1 MAKSPPSL
9 LLSFDFDGTLVDH
22 GSEMSF
28 HPAMA
33 DMLRELKR
41 SGAVWVVNTGRTLS
55 HTLEGL
61 AQHNIFMLPDY
72 IIAQECE
79 IYRPGFFRPWKD
91 FGSWNRKARNAHGHF
106 VSKHQAFLVE
116 IQDHLR
122 NCTQAMYLNGGIGQ
136 VGIVASSDEELD
148 VICEFIE
155 IKRARLP
162 DIGYHR
168 NGRYLRFCHVDFS
181 KGSALQE
188 LSRLLNIGPERIFAA
203 GDNHNDLSMLNPRI
217 AGNIACP
224 SNALDPVKQHLRLH
238 GGFIASKPASEGMM
252 EALQHFFMRSEDS

>member
-9 LLSFDFDGTLVDH
+9 LLSFDFDGTLIDPH
-22 GSEMSF
+22 SDMSF

-33 DMLRELKR
+33 DMLREFKSR
-41 SGAVWVVNTGRTLS
+41 GAVWVVNTGRTLS

-79 IYRPGFFRPWKD
+79 IYCQGFFTAWKD
-91 FGSWNRKARNAHGHF
+91 FGSWNRKARHAHNCF
-106 VSKHQAFLVE
+106 VDKHRDFLSE
-116 IQDHLR
+116 IEDHLR
-122 NCTQAMYLNGGIGQ
+122 NGTQAMYLNGGIGQ
-136 VGIVASSDEELD
+136 VGIVASTDEELD

-155 IKRARLP
+155 VKRSKLP
-162 DIGYHR
+162 DIGYNR
-168 NGRYLRFCHVDFS
+168 NGRYLRFCHVDYS
-181 KGSALQE
+181 KGTALQE
-188 LSRLLNIGPERIFAA
+188 LSRLLNIRPERIFAA

-224 SNALDPVKQHLRLH
+224 SNALDPVKQHLQLH
-238 GGFIASKPASEGMM
+238 GGYIASKPASEGMM
-252 EALQHFFMRSEDS
+252 EALQHFFLRRS